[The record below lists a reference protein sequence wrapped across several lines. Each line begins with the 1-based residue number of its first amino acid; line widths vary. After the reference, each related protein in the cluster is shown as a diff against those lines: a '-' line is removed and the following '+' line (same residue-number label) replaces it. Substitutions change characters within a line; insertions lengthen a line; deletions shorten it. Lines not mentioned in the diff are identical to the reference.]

1 MTRMPRSFAWIL
13 AAPLAVACATDHDE
27 APADPHDT
35 DQAADPSTPS
45 TDADADGTAG
55 TVDPADDD
63 GGTTTAD
70 DSSDPTASADD
81 GSSSDGGVDE
91 PEHLA
96 VFHELC
102 SICHGVDGEGIAEG
116 LHTGPEI
123 QHAHPLVTA
132 YLVRFG
138 DDNSTTNAMGM
149 PVGHPSTMVPFTT
162 EQVSDA
168 VLADI
173 VDWLQSFPQPNTGD
187 ALFADHCSYCH
198 GMTSGSTTEYVSAY
212 HNLPFLTS
220 GATDTPAEFLAY
232 VRAGH
237 VTDDEGAAVPPSARR
252 EYMPPFGPE
261 LLTDEQIA
269 SIEAWTR
276 TQ

>member
-1 MTRMPRSFAWIL
+1 MTRLLPVFAWIL
-13 AAPLAVACATDHDE
+13 TAPLACATDHDE

-35 DQAADPSTPS
+35 DHAEDPSTPS
-45 TDADADGTAG
+45 TDADGTAD
-55 TVDPADDD
+55 TLDPADDD
-63 GGTTTAD
+63 GDGTTAAG
-70 DSSDPTASADD
+70 DSGDPTDSTDD
-81 GSSSDGGVDE
+81 VTSSGGGIDE

-96 VFHELC
+96 VFHALC
-102 SICHGVDGEGIAEG
+102 STCHGHDGEGIAEG

-138 DDNSTTNAMGM
+138 DDNTTTNAMGM

-173 VDWLQSFPQPNTGD
+173 VDWLQSFPQPDTGD

-220 GATDTPAEFLAY
+220 GATDTLAEFTAY

-252 EYMPPFGPE
+252 EWMPPFGPE
-261 LLTDEQIA
+261 LLTDEQLA
-269 SIEAWTR
+269 SIEAWAR
-276 TQ
+276 LQ